1 MVSVYTRSPATHR
14 SRCMTSIDARRATR
28 PSAMP
33 FVSIVLKPAMLDMK
47 WSSLGMTG
55 MLKCHSYTFLC
66 FRLGHLML
74 VTSQC
79 SKGITPIKHDYA
91 TCSPDLPY
99 LSRENSILDIIHM

>member
-14 SRCMTSIDARRATR
+14 SRCMTSIDASGATR

-99 LSRENSILDIIHM
+99 LRRENSILDIIHM

>member
-1 MVSVYTRSPATHR
+1 MVSVYTRSPATRR

-28 PSAMP
+28 RSAMP

-55 MLKCHSYTFLC
+55 MFEVSFVHIFC
-66 FRLGHLML
+66 FQLGHLML

-79 SKGITPIKHDYA
+79 RKGITPIKHDYA

-99 LSRENSILDIIHM
+99 LK